1 MFKLV
6 KSAFLTERLDIKN
19 NHLKPAKFQLKP
31 ILRRSTGK
39 INETTFF
46 TTLTLAIES
55 TEANPFPVDLH
66 VDFKGIFEFKDIEN
80 EGEITSYL
88 QTKAVE
94 LMYPY
99 LRSMVSG
106 LTVTAMLP
114 PIILP
119 IINIVEV
126 FKKANQE
133 TAYIN

>member
-1 MFKLV
+1 MYKLV

-31 ILRRSTGK
+31 IIRRSTGK
-39 INETTFF
+39 INNTTYFTLLSLTIETS
-46 TTLTLAIES
+46 E
-55 TEANPFPVDLH
+55 ENPFPVNVH
-66 VDFKGIFEFKDIEN
+66 VDFKGIFEFQDIDN
-80 EGEITSYL
+80 EADITVFL

-99 LRSMVSG
+99 LRSMLSG

-119 IINIVEV
+119 IVDIVAV
-126 FKKANQE
+126 FKNNTE